1 MLLFTIGVIR
11 DESIEKAITLFHS
24 QHKGYSMEMSFFL
37 DGSVTPND
45 IPDRTP
51 EWQYCSGKYIVR
63 NSYNNVFDGHI
74 FLFGFGT
81 NRIACK
87 SVTNG
92 VFSSS
97 WDIK

>member
-45 IPDRTP
+45 IPDKTT